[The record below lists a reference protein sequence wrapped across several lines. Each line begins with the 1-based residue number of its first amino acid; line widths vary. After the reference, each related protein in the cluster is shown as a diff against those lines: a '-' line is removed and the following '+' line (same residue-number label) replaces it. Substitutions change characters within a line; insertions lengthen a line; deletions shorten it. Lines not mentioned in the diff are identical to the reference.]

1 MGLTTAR
8 GATDDYAGGVVSRDG
23 VDITLFRALT
33 LVARQLT
40 VVVEHRL
47 QTESGISLPEFEILS
62 ALAAAP
68 DHRARAG
75 ALGQML
81 AWEKSRISH
90 QVGRMERKGLIKRFS
105 CADDMR
111 GTWVGL
117 TEAGADAIASATPAY
132 EGAIEAQLGAFAAAE
147 DGARLAHEVL
157 SIGSLVTSESCQREV
172 AELSDSLRLLD
183 KR

>member
-1 MGLTTAR
+1 M
-8 GATDDYAGGVVSRDG
+8 AGNGG

-40 VVVEHRL
+40 VVVEHGL
-47 QTESGISLPEFEILS
+47 QTSAGISMPEFEILS
-62 ALAAAP
+62 ALSAAP

-75 ALGQML
+75 ALGHML

-90 QVGRMERKGLIKRFS
+90 QVRRMERKGLIERVS

-117 TEAGADAIASATPAY
+117 TEAGALAVASATPAY
-132 EGAIEAQLGAFAAAE
+132 EAAVRAQLGTIASTDACATLARTVLAIGAQASPE
-147 DGARLAHEVL
+147 HCRGEVAQLADALNADGA
-157 SIGSLVTSESCQREV
+157 
-172 AELSDSLRLLD
+172 
-183 KR
+183 